1 MNRASAGPQR
11 AFTLIELLVV
21 VAIIALLISILLP
34 ALRDAREQAKVAK
47 CLSNF
52 RNLNV
57 AATAYFHDHNDQFP
71 FLVTHGVGWMGI
83 CSWAYGGKTSS
94 DYWKTDHGGVFFIS
108 AQQRPF
114 NAYLLSA
121 PIDPDVYEGDKIAH
135 RSEVPVLKCPADRES
150 IIRNWQSGGGLV
162 PISSYDDIGTSYRY
176 NLFALIDV
184 DWNGNRD
191 PWFPPGTW
199 GERGQLLVRQVL
211 MKHASTYAMFM
222 EEPMIHGVNNRV
234 PVVGLHG
241 RLNRHPVG
249 FLDGHA
255 TYMTAD
261 TRAYCGPDWAGI
273 NPEWVKQ
280 YGYTP
285 RPAHYWDWV
294 RKNCNPPRQ

>member
-1 MNRASAGPQR
+1 MKRASAGPRQ

-47 CLSNF
+47 CLANF

-57 AATAYFHDHNDQFP
+57 AATSYFNDHHDEFP

-94 DYWKTDHGGVFFIS
+94 DWWKTDHGGVFFIK
-108 AQQRPF
+108 AEQRPF
-114 NAYLLSA
+114 NPYLLSG
-121 PIDPDVYEGDKIAH
+121 PIEPDVYEGDKIVH
-135 RSEVPVLKCPADRES
+135 RGDVPVLKCPTDRES
-150 IIRNWQSGGGLV
+150 IIRNWQSGSGVV

-199 GERGQLLVRQVL
+199 GERGRLLVRQVL
-211 MKHASTYAMFM
+211 IKHASTYTMFM
-222 EEPMIHGVNNRV
+222 EEPMIHGINHRV

-241 RLNRHPVG
+241 RLNKHPVG
-249 FLDGHA
+249 FLDGHSE
-255 TYMTAD
+255 YVTAD
-261 TRAYCGPDWAGI
+261 TRGYCGSDWVGI
-273 NPEWVKQ
+273 NPEWVKLF
-280 YGYTP
+280 GYTP
-285 RPAHYWDWV
+285 RPAHYWDWI